1 MENLARLMQLVDAN
15 SDRLLEG
22 DYLQLCDNLKVVH
35 EVLKGEE
42 ESDNETEN
50 QIDDEQLKELET
62 DLHYFVMHIEKLKKQ
77 LESIHTRKR
86 LSPKLKTEAI
96 KHFSCVMGLHSLR
109 EYTEEAILEHTNTT
123 PKSIYEWYLKEH
135 NRLQQYR
142 RLSIESVIDECKY
155 ERDEIIAHLGIHG
168 VGGNRE

>member
-1 MENLARLMQLVDAN
+1 MENLACLMQLVDAN

-22 DYLQLCDNLKVVH
+22 DYLKLCDNLKIVH

-42 ESDNETEN
+42 SDNETDD

-62 DLHYFVMHIEKLKKQ
+62 DLHYFVMHIEKLKKD

-142 RLSIESVIDECKY
+142 RLSIESVIDECKC
-155 ERDEIIAHLGIHG
+155 ERDEIIAQIGMHRG
-168 VGGNRE
+168 

>member
-1 MENLARLMQLVDAN
+1 MQLVDAN

-22 DYLQLCDNLKVVH
+22 DYLKLCDNLKIVH

-42 ESDNETEN
+42 SDNETED

-62 DLHYFVMHIEKLKKQ
+62 DLHYFVMHIEKLKKD
-77 LESIHTRKR
+77 LERFSSEFKTA
-86 LSPKLKTEAI
+86 KLKTEAI

-142 RLSIESVIDECKY
+142 RLSIESVIDECKC
-155 ERDEIIAHLGIHG
+155 ERDEIIAQIGMHRG
-168 VGGNRE
+168 

>member
-96 KHFSCVMGLHSLR
+96 KHF
-109 EYTEEAILEHTNTT
+109 
-123 PKSIYEWYLKEH
+123 
-135 NRLQQYR
+135 
-142 RLSIESVIDECKY
+142 
-155 ERDEIIAHLGIHG
+155 
-168 VGGNRE
+168 

>member
-22 DYLQLCDNLKVVH
+22 DYLQLCDNLKIVH

-42 ESDNETEN
+42 SDNETED

-62 DLHYFVMHIEKLKKQ
+62 DLHYFVMHIEKLKKD

-86 LSPKLKTEAI
+86 LSSKLKTEAI
-96 KHFSCVMGLHSLR
+96 KHFSYVMGLHSLR
-109 EYTEEAILEHTNTT
+109 EYTEEAILENTNTT

-142 RLSIESVIDECKY
+142 RLSIESVIDECKC
-155 ERDEIIAHLGIHG
+155 ERDEIIAQIGMHRG
-168 VGGNRE
+168 